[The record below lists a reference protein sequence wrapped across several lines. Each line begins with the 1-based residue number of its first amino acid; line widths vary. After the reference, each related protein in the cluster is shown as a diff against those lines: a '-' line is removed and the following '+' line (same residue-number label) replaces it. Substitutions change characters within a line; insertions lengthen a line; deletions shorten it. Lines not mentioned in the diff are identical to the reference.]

1 MQVEGQAHPS
11 WIQAAPPS
19 FATSPYYQEP
29 LKSEITSTYQEFQV
43 DMLEASQEV
52 VEKKALR
59 KAKIKVASF
68 LLASFLILIFNIII
82 LCIFPKGSD
91 IFTPVVILRSNYAET
106 RRFGF
111 WIYRLI
117 NALATLL
124 ILGSNVGMQTAELL
138 RKGRNPD
145 FRGRRKIWSFLA
157 LTSLGVYLFYNSAVP
172 ETQTTS
178 PFYLAVVGEE
188 FLSSGPP
195 TPPPSIGDAYSD
207 TYFLPAY
214 QDMRANGSRWDR
226 LSNLECIQA
235 YAAPIITDRRNLI
248 IVTSNDTDPTSIYEE
263 LFHRLGSLPPNCPL
277 SSLESNATN
286 WTIIGIAPF
295 TNSENELDTSPKYLV
310 EYCLSE
316 PINGGCW
323 VGLNWLLLAIV
334 TAFNAAKVVGLGI
347 CLREMFKKGMMCTV
361 RDARS
366 ARRLRYHKPKRW
378 IHAVSR
384 RSIVVASYLT
394 WQALVLGVLMLV
406 FALQG
411 EKSKGQ
417 SIDFS
422 SLWKLGFGTV
432 SYSSMIKG
440 PSTSMNII
448 SASILANIPQVVLA
462 VLFFSYTYV
471 LTEMVSFSYISKPS
485 PTVKQLAEPAKRL
498 PKYYSIVI
506 AVALFVISVQISPY
520 GDDTGSWFLNM
531 RAGTNHSTSNNGTM
545 GLQSKVEET
554 CHSTAYNGT
563 IADGGCPMD
572 IDVDVPWIGDQL
584 LQLLE
589 RKLGYEV

>member
-1 MQVEGQAHPS
+1 LKKEATMQVEGQAHPS

-43 DMLEASQEV
+43 DVLEASQEV
-52 VEKKALR
+52 VEKKAFQ

-91 IFTPVVILRSNYAET
+91 IFTPVVILRSNCAET
-106 RRFGF
+106 RRLGF
-111 WIYRLI
+111 WIHLLI

-124 ILGSNVGMQTAELL
+124 ILGSNVGMQTAELF

-145 FRGRRKIWSFLA
+145 FRGRRKLWSFLA
-157 LTSLGVYLFYNSAVP
+157 LTSLRVYLFYNSAVP
-172 ETQTTS
+172 ETQTTF

-195 TPPPSIGDAYSD
+195 TPPPSIGDTYSD
-207 TYFLPAY
+207 TYFLLAY
-214 QDMRANGSRWDR
+214 QDMRANGLRWDR

-263 LFHRLGSLPPNCPL
+263 LFIDWYEPGTSWGWMCPTNYDNTPGSSDLDLTQDSLPPNCPL

-295 TNSENELDTSPKYLV
+295 TNSENELDTPPKYPI

-417 SIDFS
+417 RIDFS
-422 SLWKLGFGTV
+422 SL
-432 SYSSMIKG
+432 
-440 PSTSMNII
+440 
-448 SASILANIPQVVLA
+448 
-462 VLFFSYTYV
+462 
-471 LTEMVSFSYISKPS
+471 
-485 PTVKQLAEPAKRL
+485 
-498 PKYYSIVI
+498 
-506 AVALFVISVQISPY
+506 
-520 GDDTGSWFLNM
+520 
-531 RAGTNHSTSNNGTM
+531 
-545 GLQSKVEET
+545 
-554 CHSTAYNGT
+554 
-563 IADGGCPMD
+563 
-572 IDVDVPWIGDQL
+572 
-584 LQLLE
+584 
-589 RKLGYEV
+589 